1 MDFVLVSLILVP
13 LFMAI
18 LQLGLTLYARNT
30 LAACA
35 QEGARY
41 ASAENIVL
49 QGPDAV
55 TAAGA
60 ARATSCVDSSLSTSF
75 SQAVAAST
83 PVVNDPTG
91 GPVQVVEVQISAPM
105 PLVGLFGI
113 GPQWL
118 HVKADAM
125 QEQP

>member
-1 MDFVLVSLILVP
+1 
-13 LFMAI
+13 MAI

-41 ASAENIVL
+41 AAAEDISL
-49 QGPDAV
+49 LGAEAV
-55 TAAGA
+55 TAAA
-60 ARATSCVDSSLSTSF
+60 VARATSCVDSSLSNRF
-75 SQAVAAST
+75 SQGVTAST
-83 PVVNDPTG
+83 PVLTDAAG
-91 GPVQVVEVQISAPM
+91 GPVQVVEVQIAGPV
-105 PLVGLFGI
+105 PLVGLFGV